1 MSAPTAKSAASP
13 AELTVYDFD
22 FHLPEELIA
31 QQPPAQRGASRMMVV
46 NRSIA
51 RSLPIADMSFA
62 DRHFADLEF
71 VDLPSLLNPGDV
83 LVLNDSR
90 VIPARLFARRAN
102 ARGKQEPSG
111 QIEVLLTH
119 PEAEG
124 NWQALVR
131 PGRKVRLGDQL
142 AFYAEEPEGA
152 EGTEE
157 GEGSGA
163 FRPLNQPQAQRG
175 SSPGTP
181 LLEAEVLASGDFGAR
196 TLRFEPVS
204 DFFAILDRIGH
215 MPLPPYIK
223 RDDATA
229 DRDRYQTVFAAQ
241 RGSVAAPTAGLHFTP
256 AILDAIQSRGVQI
269 AKVTLHVGLG
279 TFAPLRVQHLS
290 QIHLHTERYT
300 LPAETAAI
308 LNRARAEARRIVAVG
323 TTVVRTLEHCAQ
335 LAASTGSEL
344 TPHTGETSI
353 FIAPGHHFRI
363 VNAMLTNFH
372 LPQSSLLMLVSAF
385 AGLEDGR
392 ARILAAY
399 NHAVSERYRFFSY
412 GDCMFIS

>member
-1 MSAPTAKSAASP
+1 MTTSTNNLAS
-13 AELTVYDFD
+13 LSVSDFD

-31 QQPPAQRGASRMMVV
+31 QQPPTQRGSSRMLVV

-51 RSLPIADMSFA
+51 RSLPIAETSFT
-62 DRHFADLEF
+62 DRQFA
-71 VDLPSLLNPGDV
+71 DLPSLLNPGDV

-111 QIEVLLTH
+111 QIEVLLTY
-119 PEAEG
+119 PEAAG
-124 NWQALVR
+124 NWQAWQSLVR
-131 PGRKVRLGDQL
+131 PGRKVRPGDRL
-142 AFYAEEPEGA
+142 IFEDS
-152 EGTEE
+152 T
-157 GEGSGA
+157 
-163 FRPLNQPQAQRG
+163 
-175 SSPGTP
+175 GTP
-181 LLEAEVLASGDFGAR
+181 ALEAEVLSSGDFGAR

-204 DFFAILDRIGH
+204 DFFGTLDRIGH

-223 RDDATA
+223 RPQNVPDATA

-256 AILDAIQSRGVQI
+256 AILDAIRSRGVQI

-290 QIHLHTERYT
+290 EIHLHTERYT
-300 LPAETAAI
+300 VPAETAAL
-308 LNRARAEARRIVAVG
+308 LNQARAGNSNSARRIVAVG

-335 LAASTGSEL
+335 LAESTGSEL
-344 TPHTGETSI
+344 TAHTGETSI
-353 FIAPGHHFRI
+353 FIAPGHRFRL
-363 VNAMLTNFH
+363 VDAMLTNFH

-399 NHAVSERYRFFSY
+399 AHAVRERYRFFSY
-412 GDCMFIS
+412 GDCMLIV

>member
-1 MSAPTAKSAASP
+1 MTTSTNNLAS
-13 AELTVYDFD
+13 LSVSDFD

-31 QQPPAQRGASRMMVV
+31 QQPPTQRGSSRMLVV
-46 NRSIA
+46 NRSIG
-51 RSLPIADMSFA
+51 RSLPIADSSFA
-62 DRHFADLEF
+62 DHQFS
-71 VDLPSLLNPGDV
+71 DLPSLLNPGDV

-111 QIEVLLTH
+111 QIEVLLTY

-131 PGRKVRLGDQL
+131 PGRKVRPRDRLIFDD
-142 AFYAEEPEGA
+142 P
-152 EGTEE
+152 
-157 GEGSGA
+157 S
-163 FRPLNQPQAQRG
+163 
-175 SSPGTP
+175 GTP
-181 LLEAEVLASGDFGAR
+181 ALEAEVLSSGNFGAR

-223 RDDATA
+223 RPQNVPDASA

-256 AILDAIQSRGVQI
+256 AILDAIRSRGVQI

-279 TFAPLRVQHLS
+279 TFAPLRVQRLS
-290 QIHLHTERYT
+290 EIHLHTERYT
-300 LPAETAAI
+300 LPAETAAL
-308 LNRARAEARRIVAVG
+308 LNQARAGNSNSGRPARRIVAVG

-335 LAASTGSEL
+335 LAESTGSVL
-344 TPHTGETSI
+344 TAHTGETSI
-353 FIAPGHHFRI
+353 FIAPGHRFRL
-363 VNAMLTNFH
+363 VDAMLTNFH

-385 AGLEDGR
+385 AGMEDGR

-399 NHAVSERYRFFSY
+399 NHAVQQKYRFFSY
-412 GDCMFIS
+412 GDCMFLA

>member
-1 MSAPTAKSAASP
+1 MTAPTGSFVNPTDNLAS
-13 AELTVYDFD
+13 LSVSDFD

-31 QQPPAQRGASRMMVV
+31 QQPPTQRGTSRMLVV
-46 NRSIA
+46 NRSMA
-51 RSLPIADMSFA
+51 RSLPIADTLFTDRQFA
-62 DRHFADLEF
+62 
-71 VDLPSLLNPGDV
+71 DLPSLLNPGDV

-111 QIEVLLTH
+111 QIEVLLTY

-131 PGRKVRLGDQL
+131 PGRKVRPRDRLIFDD
-142 AFYAEEPEGA
+142 P
-152 EGTEE
+152 
-157 GEGSGA
+157 S
-163 FRPLNQPQAQRG
+163 
-175 SSPGTP
+175 GTP
-181 LLEAEVLASGDFGAR
+181 ALEAEVLSSGDFGAR

-223 RDDATA
+223 RPQNVPDASA

-256 AILDAIQSRGVQI
+256 AILDAIQARGVQI

-279 TFAPLRVQHLS
+279 TFAPLRVQRLS
-290 QIHLHTERYT
+290 EIHLHTERYT
-300 LPAETAAI
+300 LPAETAAL
-308 LNRARAEARRIVAVG
+308 LNQARAEGRRIVAVG
-323 TTVVRTLEHCAQ
+323 TTVVRTLEHCAYQAHRAQ
-335 LAASTGSEL
+335 LAESTGSEL
-344 TPHTGETSI
+344 APHTGETSI
-353 FIAPGHHFRI
+353 FIAPGHRFRL
-363 VNAMLTNFH
+363 VDAMLTNFH

-385 AGLEDGR
+385 AGSQGDPGDGR

-399 NHAVSERYRFFSY
+399 DHAVRQKYRFFSY
-412 GDCMFIS
+412 GDCMFLA